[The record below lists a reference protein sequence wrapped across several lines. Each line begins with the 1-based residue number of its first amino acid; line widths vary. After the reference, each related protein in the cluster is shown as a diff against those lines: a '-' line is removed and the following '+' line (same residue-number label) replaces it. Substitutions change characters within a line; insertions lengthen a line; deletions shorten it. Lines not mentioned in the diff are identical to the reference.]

1 VIAELREHLE
11 AERRGMR
18 TSSSSTS
25 TAAAGTHGGSIGRM
39 DRSRCVHGMIE
50 AQVARTSD
58 AVAVI
63 DRGAHVTY
71 RERRRTIDLIL
82 RPGDLII
89 NSDAVLDRTLH
100 IHERLAAPS
109 TMAIDA

>member
-1 VIAELREHLE
+1 
-11 AERRGMR
+11 
-18 TSSSSTS
+18 
-25 TAAAGTHGGSIGRM
+25 
-39 DRSRCVHGMIE
+39 MIE
-50 AQVARTSD
+50 AQVARTPD

-100 IHERLAAPS
+100 IHVTREDDRIVLNLYGGGIDQAGLDELARAIAGTLERLAAPS
-109 TMAIDA
+109 TMAVDA